1 MSADQYEKSNGS
13 SSKQEQFVL
22 NNSNNNNSHSRK
34 LSESAPATPNSFY
47 LDQQK
52 HNSINQQKDN
62 NNNNNNN
69 NNSQTYVLS
78 EVEAAI
84 LRSTVPIDVNETEEI
99 TVNGEKGIWANKSEI
114 TNWRG
119 ILPLSQYVIND
130 DPNPEI
136 VRKRSDQ
143 KLLYQQ
149 EVAIR
154 YLKPPTPPPP
164 GEILI
169 QQEVN
174 VMEPPA
180 PPLVI
185 RQQPPRPVTP
195 PPLIVREVPPQ
206 PPPIIGRKIIT
217 ISGKKMPPPPR
228 KVIIERLP
236 PLPSKPQSVIIERW
250 LPYRPIKRKV
260 IFQRANENK
269 SPAVVVKPRNIIIQ
283 WEAPSVTVKKEFKDL
298 GIVRANPVEYIQRY
312 GTSLKRSI
320 ELPTFVKEIK
330 PPEGL
335 ILAADSSSPLM
346 YELEGDLH
354 ALSLVDLEREGLIEY
369 KGFLKQIGF
378 TDSRINKISNE
389 IFNNSNN
396 SNNSNN
402 NNINNINNNSNNNS
416 NNNIEIK
423 NDKNET
429 NTEQQTVHFNTRQI
443 QPALL
448 QQQQQQQQQKPEQNQ
463 SISAASNSSA
473 TNSNIEFTNDLLRLL
488 DLDSNNT
495 ISIGDAEK
503 ILSRLNS
510 RLGRPYGDEQAKEFF
525 SHISFTNS
533 GRIDF
538 EQFQNVLEQQL

>member
-1 MSADQYEKSNGS
+1 MSDQYEKLNGS
-13 SSKQEQFVL
+13 KPNISAEQFYSTS
-22 NNSNNNNSHSRK
+22 NNSRNSINK
-34 LSESAPATPNSFY
+34 NDSAPPTPNSFY
-47 LDQQK
+47 LDPQKQQ
-52 HNSINQQKDN
+52 NLLPQQAQQAQQQLKESNIN
-62 NNNNNNN
+62 NNNNNNQ
-69 NNSQTYVLS
+69 STSYVLS

-84 LRSTVPIDVNETEEI
+84 LRSTVPIDVIETEEI

-119 ILPLSQYVIND
+119 VLPLSQYAIND

-143 KLLYQQ
+143 KILYQQ

-174 VMEPPA
+174 IMEPPA

-206 PPPIIGRKIIT
+206 PPPTIGRKIIT

-269 SPAVVVKPRNIIIQ
+269 TPAVVVKPRNIIIQ
-283 WEAPSVTVKKEFKDL
+283 WEAPTVTVKKEFKDL

-320 ELPTFVKEIK
+320 ELPNFVKEIK

-335 ILAADSSSPLM
+335 ILAADSNSPLM

-354 ALSLVDLEREGLIEY
+354 ALTLVDLEREGLVEY
-369 KGFLKQIGF
+369 KNFLKQISF
-378 TDSRINKISNE
+378 TDSKEANRVIDST
-389 IFNNSNN
+389 S
-396 SNNSNN
+396 STNN
-402 NNINNINNNSNNNS
+402 NELKPQKSDIIVEHIIPVS
-416 NNNIEIK
+416 
-423 NDKNET
+423 
-429 NTEQQTVHFNTRQI
+429 QQHQVHVNTRQTPPPPLPQHMVQQRQEQV
-443 QPALL
+443 QPNA
-448 QQQQQQQQQKPEQNQ
+448 N
-463 SISAASNSSA
+463 SVNSNSNSS
-473 TNSNIEFTNDLLRLL
+473 NIEDRK
-488 DLDSNNT
+488 S
-495 ISIGDAEK
+495 
-503 ILSRLNS
+503 
-510 RLGRPYGDEQAKEFF
+510 
-525 SHISFTNS
+525 
-533 GRIDF
+533 
-538 EQFQNVLEQQL
+538 VV

>member
-1 MSADQYEKSNGS
+1 MSDQYEKLNGS
-13 SSKQEQFVL
+13 KP
-22 NNSNNNNSHSRK
+22 NNSQQEHFYTNNNNTTNRNHTNKSD
-34 LSESAPATPNSFY
+34 SAPPTPNSFF

-52 HNSINQQKDN
+52 QQITTTNQQKDSN
-62 NNNNNNN
+62 NNQN
-69 NNSQTYVLS
+69 YVLS

-84 LRSTVPIDVNETEEI
+84 LRSTIPIDVNETEEI
-99 TVNGEKGIWANKSEI
+99 TVNGEKGIWANKAEI

-119 ILPLSQYVIND
+119 IVPLSQYVIND

-260 IFQRANENK
+260 IFQRANETK

-335 ILAADSSSPLM
+335 TLAADSSSPIM

-354 ALSLVDLEREGLIEY
+354 ALSLVDLEREGLVEY
-369 KGFLKQIGF
+369 RNFLRQIGF
-378 TDSRINKISNE
+378 TDSRINRISNE
-389 IFNNSNN
+389 INSNYN
-396 SNNSNN
+396 
-402 NNINNINNNSNNNS
+402 
-416 NNNIEIK
+416 EL
-423 NDKNET
+423 KNEK
-429 NTEQQTVHFNTRQI
+429 NEANNEQQVHVNSRQT
-443 QPALL
+443 PPPPLP
-448 QQQQQQQQQKPEQNQ
+448 QQIIQQKTADQQ
-463 SISAASNSSA
+463 SISAASNTSA

-488 DLDSNNT
+488 DLDANNT
-495 ISIGDAEK
+495 ISISDAEK
-503 ILSRLNS
+503 ILSRLNA
-510 RLGRPYGDEQAKEFF
+510 RLGRPYGDNEAKEFF
-525 SHISFTNS
+525 SHISFNFD

-538 EQFQNVLEQQL
+538 EQFQSVLEQQL